1 MTSDDDALGTLLEV
15 ERRIGQEI
23 AAAQAEAERR
33 VEAAREAARRLE
45 SDAEEPLDAALAGL
59 RAEIDAEVA
68 SAIQRLERNARVEAA
83 SYRDVEE
90 ATLRLL
96 GERVVAHIMNLDPP
110 T

>member
-45 SDAEEPLDAALAGL
+45 SDAEEPLDA
-59 RAEIDAEVA
+59 
-68 SAIQRLERNARVEAA
+68 RVEAA
-83 SYRDVEE
+83 SYRDVDE